1 MAAQS
6 RRLWRKEL
14 AWKRSATHNSE
25 LRALSLVALPA
36 PYAPTHKI
44 TRHVYLSY
52 LSPLSTVEIFFFPQ
66 ALTWP
71 KDEAQSQ
78 LCSHFCTQ
86 I

>member
-1 MAAQS
+1 
-6 RRLWRKEL
+6 
-14 AWKRSATHNSE
+14 
-25 LRALSLVALPA
+25 
-36 PYAPTHKI
+36 
-44 TRHVYLSY
+44 
-52 LSPLSTVEIFFFPQ
+52 VEIFFFPQ